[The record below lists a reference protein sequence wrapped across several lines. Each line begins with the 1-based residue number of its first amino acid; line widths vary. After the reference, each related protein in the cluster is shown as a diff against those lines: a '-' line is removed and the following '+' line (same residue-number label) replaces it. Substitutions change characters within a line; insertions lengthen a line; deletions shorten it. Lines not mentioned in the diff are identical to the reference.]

1 MPYRSSAPALQDLVA
16 GTIDYYCPISVAA
29 MPLIAAN
36 SAKVLAV
43 LTRDRSPL
51 FPDLPTAA
59 EQGLGVVDGYYWMA
73 LFLPKGTPDNVVA
86 TLNKALGTTLDT
98 PSVQARLKDVAT
110 TVAPPGQRSTDHLQ
124 KYVETEIVKWAGIM
138 RAAGVPQQ

>member
-1 MPYRSSAPALQDLVA
+1 
-16 GTIDYYCPISVAA
+16 
-29 MPLIAAN
+29 
-36 SAKVLAV
+36 V
-43 LTRDRSPL
+43 LTRERSPL

-59 EQGLGVVDGYYWMA
+59 EEGLNMVDGYYWMA

-86 TLNKALGTTLDT
+86 TLNKAIATTLDT

-110 TVAPPGQRSTDHLQ
+110 SVVPPDKRSTVYLQ
-124 KYVETEIVKWAGIM
+124 KYVETEIGKWAGIM